1 MSMLLTKPVEACST
15 IPWGSHHTA
24 WLVGLDVLSHNL
36 AERGVSNDTG
46 KKRHKAQPAHKSRIS
61 TTTPTHSLIWEV
73 MFQIQVARVS
83 ATTGSTRVELIWTMA
98 ILNSDCK
105 ISNSLVQFPKR

>member
-46 KKRHKAQPAHKSRIS
+46 KKKA
-61 TTTPTHSLIWEV
+61 
-73 MFQIQVARVS
+73 
-83 ATTGSTRVELIWTMA
+83 
-98 ILNSDCK
+98 
-105 ISNSLVQFPKR
+105 